1 MKRENFECFTFLPIS
16 FLEMSKKED
25 FWKVFFYFLEERKK
39 VVGTGEKYSFLFSN
53 DCVPFIEKTVLFFVH
68 FQQQQQLQ
76 KKSSLR
82 KISSDQDTQSRSSLY
97 L

>member
-1 MKRENFECFTFLPIS
+1 MFYVSTYFVFGNVEEGR
-16 FLEMSKKED
+16 FLESV
-25 FWKVFFYFLEERKK
+25 FLFFGLKVFVISVRP
-39 VVGTGEKYSFLFSN
+39 GEKYSFLFSN

-68 FQQQQQLQ
+68 FQQQLQ

>member
-1 MKRENFECFTFLPIS
+1 MFYVSTHFVFGNVEEGR
-16 FLEMSKKED
+16 FLESV
-25 FWKVFFYFLEERKK
+25 FLFFGLKVFVISVRP
-39 VVGTGEKYSFLFSN
+39 GEKYSFLFSN

>member
-1 MKRENFECFTFLPIS
+1 MFYVSTYFVFGNVEEGR
-16 FLEMSKKED
+16 FLESV
-25 FWKVFFYFLEERKK
+25 FLFFGLKVFVISVRP
-39 VVGTGEKYSFLFSN
+39 GEKYSFLFSN

-82 KISSDQDTQSRSSLY
+82 KISSDQYTQSMSSLY

>member
-1 MKRENFECFTFLPIS
+1 MFYVSTYFVFGNVEEGR
-16 FLEMSKKED
+16 FLESV
-25 FWKVFFYFLEERKK
+25 FLFFGLKVFVISVRP
-39 VVGTGEKYSFLFSN
+39 GEKYSFLFSN

>member
-1 MKRENFECFTFLPIS
+1 MFYVSTYFVFGNVEEGR
-16 FLEMSKKED
+16 FLESV
-25 FWKVFFYFLEERKK
+25 FLFFGLKVFVISVRP
-39 VVGTGEKYSFLFSN
+39 GEKYSFLFSN

-68 FQQQQQLQ
+68 FQQQQQQLQ